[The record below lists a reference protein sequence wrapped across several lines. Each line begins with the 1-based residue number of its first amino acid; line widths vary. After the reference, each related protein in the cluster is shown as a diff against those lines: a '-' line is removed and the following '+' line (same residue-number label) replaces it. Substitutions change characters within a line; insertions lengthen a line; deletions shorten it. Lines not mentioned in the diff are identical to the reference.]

1 MSRFVMYC
9 GHSEIGLRCDGEP
22 STLALLEAVQKAL
35 AALNVVVHSEPTPVG
50 DHQANGTAEA
60 MVRVLRAK
68 ANLLVQQI
76 EESTGCPGPTFGCLH
91 PAYSWAHSCSLV
103 TQSLNFDSTPC
114 LNTNGFLELEGSTVA
129 KVALFGECVLG
140 FLRTSLKGRP
150 QWTRGIWLSK
160 TTSNDCH
167 IIFEDVDPQAIS
179 AEAGDGKLDAPA
191 DTEQPAA
198 SSGDVALDTG
208 HSGMA
213 HGDAAPETPVEH
225 GEKHDAEHEVEGG
238 APKRSHVEGVS
249 SSSHGDVMM

>member
-1 MSRFVMYC
+1 
-9 GHSEIGLRCDGEP
+9 
-22 STLALLEAVQKAL
+22 
-35 AALNVVVHSEPTPVG
+35 
-50 DHQANGTAEA
+50 
-60 MVRVLRAK
+60 
-68 ANLLVQQI
+68 
-76 EESTGCPGPTFGCLH
+76 
-91 PAYSWAHSCSLV
+91 
-103 TQSLNFDSTPC
+103 
-114 LNTNGFLELEGSTVA
+114 
-129 KVALFGECVLG
+129 LG

-160 TTSNDCH
+160 TASNDCH

-191 DTEQPAA
+191 DTEQPAE

-213 HGDAAPETPVEH
+213 HGDAAPETPLEH